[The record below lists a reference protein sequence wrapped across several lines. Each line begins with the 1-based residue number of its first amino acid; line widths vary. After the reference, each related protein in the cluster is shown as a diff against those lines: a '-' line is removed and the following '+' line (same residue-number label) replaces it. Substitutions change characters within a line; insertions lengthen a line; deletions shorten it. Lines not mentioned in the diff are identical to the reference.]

1 MWPGVPCANTIG
13 KMSESSMSTSS
24 SASAWGADDPLVSV
38 EGVRTTVLGGR
49 PVWPWALHQLL
60 TADDRW
66 AYLESR
72 LVKVDF
78 TALPL
83 GPRSAGA
90 QFLEEVRE
98 GHDVDWANSRIPPDQ
113 ADRVL
118 AALGLLHMRVKCVV
132 FDPNGE
138 YDNEVSGACGRQ
150 RGHESRLTYVFLLY
164 CLPDA
169 LVGGGRDGG

>member
-1 MWPGVPCANTIG
+1 MVN
-13 KMSESSMSTSS
+13 
-24 SASAWGADDPLVSV
+24 V

-60 TADDRW
+60 MADDRR

-72 LVKVDF
+72 LAKGDF
-78 TALPL
+78 TALLL

-90 QFLEEVRE
+90 RFLEEVRE
-98 GHDVDWANSRIPPDQ
+98 GHDIDWANSRIPPDQ

-138 YDNEVSGACGRQ
+138 YENEVIGACCRQ
-150 RGHESRLTYVFLLY
+150 RGDE
-164 CLPDA
+164 P
-169 LVGGGRDGG
+169 